1 MTASSP
7 VRKIFVVGCP
17 RSGTTVI
24 QALLAER
31 PDVLSFGETNYMLR
45 LLGHFDRWL
54 QDDRSAAKKWRRRLR
69 LARGKTHGDM
79 RRCLDNA
86 FKAYDDVPGLRRKL
100 SGRGYIRE
108 FCRILDA
115 MALERG
121 CSCWVEKTPDHLAY
135 LDVLEKEVPEAHFL
149 HVLRKGEDVMASVL
163 DGQLR
168 YSRHNV
174 FAGSLPYW
182 VRRWNRASQEHVR
195 FAGRPRHTVLPYECL
210 FTSTQRVREF
220 LQALPGP
227 PEQKSSD
234 PRTGLKPIADLDDEP
249 WKDGSTDGVLRPPE
263 RKFENMFGPGGR
275 AHLARDLH
283 DYEDIIASIAE
294 RQPDLPW
301 IADAAAGMPAAAS

>member
-1 MTASSP
+1 MSEVLPHGCGKDAGSNGNATYFLEIHRLTGIFMTMTASSP

-182 VRRWNRASQEHVR
+182 VRRWRSMSGSP
-195 FAGRPRHTVLPYECL
+195 AGRDTPFCPMNACSRRRSACVSFC
-210 FTSTQRVREF
+210 
-220 LQALPGP
+220 
-227 PEQKSSD
+227 
-234 PRTGLKPIADLDDEP
+234 
-249 WKDGSTDGVLRPPE
+249 RPC
-263 RKFENMFGPGGR
+263 
-275 AHLARDLH
+275 
-283 DYEDIIASIAE
+283 
-294 RQPDLPW
+294 PDLPSRSPL
-301 IADAAAGMPAAAS
+301 IREQG